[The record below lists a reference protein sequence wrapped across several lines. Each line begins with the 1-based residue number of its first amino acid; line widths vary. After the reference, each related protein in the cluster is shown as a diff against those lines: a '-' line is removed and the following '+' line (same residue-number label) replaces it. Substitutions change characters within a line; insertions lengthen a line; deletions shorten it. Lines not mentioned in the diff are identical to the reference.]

1 MDEMENKIDVLTI
14 EDLETNQI
22 DETFTW
28 AHRISNRAMNYL
40 DTKSPQDDQ
49 PFLMVLSY
57 DEPHHPFTC
66 PPQYLK
72 KYQEQLVTKK
82 EEIARAISL
91 EMGKP
96 YWEALTEAGALIAK
110 IDVTINDS
118 LPRVKSKIYEEIMPS
133 TNGLKK
139 KVLVYT

>member
-1 MDEMENKIDVLTI
+1 MGRYFKDADYDTCYIGKWHLDGHDYYGTGICPPEWNEDYWYDGANYLEELDDKQIALWRNGLNTI

-66 PPQYLK
+66 PP
-72 KYQEQLVTKK
+72 TIFK
-82 EEIARAISL
+82 EISRLSLRFRAK
-91 EMGKP
+91 G
-96 YWEALTEAGALIAK
+96 
-110 IDVTINDS
+110 V
-118 LPRVKSKIYEEIMPS
+118 
-133 TNGLKK
+133 
-139 KVLVYT
+139 